1 MAATSVIN
9 YPARSTE
16 SGSACDISVERTAFY
31 FESHGSPLFAWLH
44 RSTDKTLHHGVVI
57 CPPLGHEQ
65 VHSHRALRHLADKL
79 AAEGFTVLRLDYHGT
94 GDSDGTPSDPTR
106 VSVWQTNVHD
116 ATEWL
121 RTQSGCQKTSLIGLR
136 LGATLAAMYA
146 EDHPV
151 ENVVLWAPIVKGKRY
166 VRELTALSRTAAQ
179 ATDTNSNFIEAVGFV
194 YTNATAQE
202 LSQIDLT
209 TRTPRFQHG
218 LILQS
223 ENGPNDTQLLDHF
236 SKLALPVEQQTV
248 AGYEEMMAEPQFTE
262 VPHAAIASITQ
273 WLLSSETASANSSN
287 HAFSGL
293 QTSMRTSD
301 LQIVRESIHRVSER
315 PDLFGISSE
324 PEHPSAAL
332 PWILML
338 NSGAAYRIGPGRLHV
353 KIARRLAALGY
364 PCMRID
370 ITGLGDSRVDEGR
383 DENDTYAATA
393 IRDAAI
399 ACDYLQRLQPGRP
412 IILMGLCSGAY
423 AAFQSA
429 VQLPHSALIESILLN
444 PLTYFWKDGMSLT
457 ASPTQRLQVWYYY
470 WGIIFNKAN
479 WRQLLSGKNGMGIT
493 AAMQRFYQ
501 RLFPANTAKAS
512 PPSASKALTP
522 SPHADYGHPPKEN
535 LKADLKRVT
544 AASRKLAL
552 FVSENDPGHFLLM
565 FHARRTATQMIR
577 SRQMQYFSINNADH
591 TFSTESARHAL
602 KLKLADYLNSR
613 FGTSQIAESE
623 A

>member
-1 MAATSVIN
+1 MATTSILN
-9 YPARSTE
+9 DP
-16 SGSACDISVERTAFY
+16 ACDAGVERAAFY

-44 RSTDKTLHHGVVI
+44 RSADRTFHHGIVI

-79 AAEGFTVLRLDYHGT
+79 AAQGFTVLRLDYHGT
-94 GDSDGTPSDPTR
+94 GDSDGTPSDPAR
-106 VSVWQTNVHD
+106 VSVWQANVRD
-116 ATEWL
+116 AAEWL
-121 RTQSGCQKTSLIGLR
+121 RTQADCHKISLVGLR
-136 LGATLAAMYA
+136 FGATLTALHA
-146 EDHPV
+146 EAHPV
-151 ENVVLWAPIVKGKRY
+151 ENVVLWAPIVKGRRY

-179 ATDTNSNFIEAVGFV
+179 ASEASSNFIEAVGFV
-194 YTNATAQE
+194 YTNSTTQE

-209 TRTPRFQHG
+209 TRNPRFQHG

-223 ENGPNDTQLLDHF
+223 ENGPKDPQLFDHL
-236 SKLALPVEQQTV
+236 SKLALPVEQHT
-248 AGYEEMMAEPQFTE
+248 APGYEEMMAEPQFTE
-262 VPHAAIASITQ
+262 VPHAAIAHIAH
-273 WLLSSETASANSSN
+273 WLLSRETMSETSSK
-287 HAFSGL
+287 HALPGL

-301 LQIVRESIHRVSER
+301 LQIVRESIHRICDR

-324 PEHPSAAL
+324 LEQHSASL

-353 KIARRLAALGY
+353 KLARRLAALGY

-370 ITGLGDSRVDEGR
+370 ITGLGDSRVDEDR

-429 VQLPHSALIESILLN
+429 VQLPHPALIESILLN

-470 WGIIFNKAN
+470 WGIIFDKAN
-479 WRQLLSGKNGMGIT
+479 WRQLLSGGNGMGIKG
-493 AAMQRFYQ
+493 ALQRFYQ

-512 PPSASKALTP
+512 PSRAIKAIAATT
-522 SPHADYGHPPKEN
+522 HTDYGHPPKEN
-535 LKADLKRVT
+535 LKADLKRIT
-544 AASRKLAL
+544 TASRKLAL

-577 SRQMQYFSINNADH
+577 SRQLQYFSIPNADH
-591 TFSTESARHAL
+591 TFSTESARQAL
-602 KLKLADYLNSR
+602 KDRLTDYLHSR
-613 FGTSQIAESE
+613 FGSS
-623 A
+623 